1 MSATIDTRDKNMVI
15 DILKWIW
22 NNISAIKDIF
32 WIIFTLIATVIA
44 VLTYKRAR
52 YTILQPL
59 RSEVIKRQTDLFI
72 EIIEVFSDESKML
85 VDLDLDKI
93 VTLNAFKVL
102 EQYGY
107 VLNGAEALQKECD
120 KSFVGGLIVKRGNQ
134 LDMFEKPDAFN
145 KSKQGED
152 KREPD
157 FRKRLYENLEEEKID
172 IEMIYLTKKYYETME
187 KYKMLT
193 DNAFLPKE
201 IKEPLEEI
209 IRNIYN
215 DISINLK
222 QILEGFVLEVYH
234 KNKNGEKF
242 SINPIGVY
250 NDFNE
255 KRHINSK
262 LIEKVREETREYL
275 MIDKKW

>member
-1 MSATIDTRDKNMVI
+1 MSAPIAFRDKNMVFN
-15 DILKWIW
+15 ILKWIW

-32 WIIFTLIATVIA
+32 WIIFTLIATIIA
-44 VLTYKRAR
+44 ILTYKRAR

-72 EIIEVFSDESKML
+72 EIIEVFSDESKVL

-93 VTLNAFKVL
+93 VTLNTFKVL

-107 VLNGAEALQKECD
+107 VLNGAETLQKECD
-120 KSFVGGLIVKRGNQ
+120 KNFVGGLIVKRGNQ

-145 KSKQGED
+145 KAKQGED
-152 KREPD
+152 KTESD
-157 FRKRLYENLEEEKID
+157 FRKKLYENLEEDKID
-172 IEMIYLTKKYYETME
+172 IEMIYLTKKFYETMDR
-187 KYKMLT
+187 YKRLT
-193 DNAFLPKE
+193 TNAFLPKE
-201 IKEPLEEI
+201 IKEPLDEI
-209 IRNIYN
+209 IKNIYD

-222 QILEGFVLEVYH
+222 QILEEFVLKVYC
-234 KNKNGEKF
+234 KSKNGEKF
-242 SINPIGVY
+242 GINPIGVY
-250 NDFNE
+250 NAFNE

-262 LIEKVREETREYL
+262 LIERVREETREYL